1 MAIGCC
7 LMLLLS
13 THAVAQDADSSVNDA
28 QNEVSSDGYSAE
40 QSAAEKA
47 IAAIEPR
54 PFSKA
59 GRGEIALGL
68 GTIASDIFIVYLPVT
83 LRGAYHFKEWVSLEL
98 AASYMGCFSDEVGE
112 NMARSASQKCMR
124 VLTPTYDRLADTS
137 GETQLR
143 GVTIKEYQVA
153 RFGLNPVFSP
163 FMGKF
168 SLMNRAIVHY
178 DLNLTAGLGLLIV
191 EMPDSVRIGK
201 INYGTSFEGNFGL
214 GLRFVFLNFVGLR
227 LDFREY
233 LFGKQNDKGLGTSS
247 EIALSVSFLL

>member
-1 MAIGCC
+1 
-7 LMLLLS
+7 
-13 THAVAQDADSSVNDA
+13 
-28 QNEVSSDGYSAE
+28 
-40 QSAAEKA
+40 
-47 IAAIEPR
+47 
-54 PFSKA
+54 
-59 GRGEIALGL
+59 
-68 GTIASDIFIVYLPVT
+68 
-83 LRGAYHFKEWVSLEL
+83 
-98 AASYMGCFSDEVGE
+98 MGCFSDEVGD
-112 NMARSASQKCMR
+112 NLARSASQKCMR
-124 VLTPTYDRLADTS
+124 VLTPTYDRLSDTS

-178 DLNLTAGLGLLIV
+178 DLNLTVGLGLLIV
-191 EMPDSVRIGK
+191 EMPDNVQIGK
-201 INYGTSFEGNFGL
+201 INYGTSFEGNFGI